1 MKNNNYNR
9 NLGPDET
16 IPLWFDKLFK
26 LVFGDSNHLERTKFL
41 ISSVLDL
48 EINKIELINSEIIED
63 NRMDKVNT
71 VDLAVKVDEAF
82 VSIEANSSFGEIVRD
97 RNLVFMFKIQG
108 RSLKP
113 GDEYRNLGKTYQI
126 NFNQEDFDGEYF
138 NVCHIRSDNTGL
150 LYSKKTEI
158 YNINV
163 KHYAEVC
170 YNGHMDE
177 LSETEKLFAL
187 IGVNKKSV
195 IDMLITDSNVLKEI
209 GIMAKK
215 YSGDKVI
222 LESYN
227 REELLKADMEN
238 EFSKK
243 EELLKADME
252 NEFSK
257 KEELLKADMENEF
270 SKKEE
275 LLKADMENEFSKK
288 EELLKADMENEFSKK
303 KELLKADM
311 ERKFSKKEELLK
323 ADMENEFSKKKELLK
338 ADMESKFKK
347 KLASDIASNTEKVAL
362 DMARK
367 MKKQGIIVS
376 DIEIITGLSKD
387 VIDKL

>member
-1 MKNNNYNR
+1 MKKNNYNKD
-9 NLGPDET
+9 LGPDET
-16 IPLWFDKLFK
+16 IPIWFDKLFK

-41 ISSVLDL
+41 IASVLNL

-71 VDLAVKVDEAF
+71 VDLAAKVDESF
-82 VSIEANSSFGEIVRD
+82 VSIEANSSFGEIIRD

-113 GDEYRNLGKTYQI
+113 GEEYKNLKKLYQI
-126 NFNQEDFDGEYF
+126 NFNQEDFDGQHF
-138 NVCHIRSDNTGL
+138 NVCHISSDNTGL
-150 LYSKKTEI
+150 LFSSKYEI

-170 YNGHMDE
+170 YNGYMDE
-177 LSETEKLFAL
+177 LSEKEKLFAL

-195 IDMLITDSNVLKEI
+195 IDNLIKDSDILKEI

-227 REELLKADMEN
+227 REELLKADMQN

-243 EELLKADME
+243 EELLKADMQ

-257 KEELLKADMENEF
+257 KEELLKADMQN
-270 SKKEE
+270 
-275 LLKADMENEFSKK
+275 
-288 EELLKADMENEFSKK
+288 
-303 KELLKADM
+303 
-311 ERKFSKKEELLK
+311 KFSKKEELLK
-323 ADMENEFSKKKELLK
+323 ADMQNEFE
-338 ADMESKFKK
+338 K
-347 KLASDIASNTEKVAL
+347 KLASDIASNTEEVTEKTIL
-362 DMARK
+362 DMACK
-367 MKKQGIIVS
+367 MKQEGVFS
-376 DIEIITGLSKD
+376 EIISKVTGLSFEK
-387 VIDKL
+387 IERL